1 MDGDGHVQDSAIAL
15 VGIDVDGTLVGSSGE
30 VPEHVWEAAAQARR
44 QGVHL
49 ALCSGRPAFGTA
61 REYARR
67 LEADGWHVFQNGA
80 SVVHLASQETRSTRL
95 PRDQVERLIQRAREG
110 DEVLELYGDSSYVAE
125 STHAWACEHAKLLGV
140 PFAPRRFETL
150 QEPVVRAQWL
160 LTAQRAAE
168 FKALPHPGLELAQ
181 SSSPLMPQTQFVGL
195 TRAGVSKGVA
205 LQSVA
210 RQYGIPLRAV
220 MYVGDSGNDLS
231 ALQIVGWPVAMGN
244 ADAAVRTV
252 ARHTVGHVDE
262 GAVAQALEMAV
273 KSQQAMP

>member
-1 MDGDGHVQDSAIAL
+1 M
-15 VGIDVDGTLVGSSGE
+15 DGTLVGSSGE
-30 VPEHVWEAAAQARR
+30 VPEHIWEMAARARR
-44 QGVHL
+44 EGVHL
-49 ALCSGRPAFGTA
+49 ALCSGRPAFGIA
-61 REYARR
+61 REYAQR
-67 LEADGWHVFQNGA
+67 LEANGWHVFQNGA
-80 SVVHLASQETRSTRL
+80 SVVHLASQETRSARL
-95 PRDQVERLIQRAREG
+95 PRDQVEMLIERARAG

-125 STHAWACEHAKLLGV
+125 SSAAWAFEHAKLLGV
-140 PFAPRRFETL
+140 RFEPRRFETL

-160 LTAQRAAE
+160 LSAERAAE

-210 RQYGIPLRAV
+210 REYGIPLRAV

-244 ADAAVRTV
+244 ADAAVRAV
-252 ARHTVGHVDE
+252 ACHTVGHVDE
-262 GAVAQALEMAV
+262 GGLAQALEMAV
-273 KSQQAMP
+273 KSQQAKR

>member
-1 MDGDGHVQDSAIAL
+1 MATRHVQDSAIAL

-30 VPEHVWEAAAQARR
+30 IPEHVWEAAARARR
-44 QGVHL
+44 AGVHL
-49 ALCSGRPAFGTA
+49 ALCSGRPAFGIA
-61 REYARR
+61 RDYAQR
-67 LEADGWHVFQNGA
+67 LETGGWHIFQNGA
-80 SVVHLASQETRSTRL
+80 SVVHLATGETRSARL
-95 PRDQVERLIQRAREG
+95 PQEQVQMLIQRARAS

-125 STHAWACEHAKLLGV
+125 STHSWAFEHAKLLGV
-140 PFAPRRFETL
+140 PFEPRSFETL

-160 LTAQRAAE
+160 LSVQRAAE

-210 RQYGIPLRAV
+210 RQYAIPLAAV

-231 ALQIVGWPVAMGN
+231 ALQIVGWPIAMGN
-244 ADAAVRTV
+244 ADAAVRAV

-262 GAVAQALEMAV
+262 GGVAQALEMAV
-273 KSQQAMP
+273 KCRQANP